1 MQFQSNDLLNLL
13 IDRIFWVDGVMI
25 LKIFFKSWDSL
36 LKNKIWVRTKSVLSN
51 NFTSI
56 RFKVLRRV
64 SLSFMRKYHSNF
76 NKKDFDRIDPY
87 EPKYQ

>member
-1 MQFQSNDLLNLL
+1 MQFQSSDLLNLL

-25 LKIFFKSWDSL
+25 LKIFFKLWYSL
-36 LKNKIWVRTKSVLSN
+36 LKNKIWVRTKFVLSN

-64 SLSFMRKYHSNF
+64 SLPFMRKYHSDF
-76 NKKDFDRIDPY
+76 NKKNLDRKDPY